1 MWWGLGQWTAGWE
14 KEEQV
19 PAQITSVEA
28 RESWPIRGTC
38 HMPDDESRSKR
49 VQKWEKL
56 VRSLSGSCVSCLSY
70 F

>member
-1 MWWGLGQWTAGWE
+1 MWWGLGQRPARGE

-19 PAQITSVEA
+19 PAPITWVDA
-28 RESWPIRGTC
+28 RESWPVSGSC

-49 VQKWEKL
+49 AQKWEKL
-56 VRSLSGSCVSCLSY
+56 VRSLSQCQICCSSS